1 VLRDF
6 GCSQFLV
13 TREQAL
19 SETGDV
25 FIDFESF
32 AWLGYSR
39 CAGCWSLF
47 ENEIAGTDSVAG
59 TEDGGL
65 G

>member
-1 VLRDF
+1 
-6 GCSQFLV
+6 V